1 MLCLKSCK
9 HSIDPAER
17 TRPLILHWVV
27 GRRKSTVNFSSG
39 KEMLLRCCPQLTNT
53 KHVKN
58 IKILFFILQFNITVS
73 VLHLVLD
80 NAALSHNQH

>member
-1 MLCLKSCK
+1 M
-9 HSIDPAER
+9 
-17 TRPLILHWVV
+17 
-27 GRRKSTVNFSSG
+27 NFSSG

-53 KHVKN
+53 KHAKN

-73 VLHLVLD
+73 VLHLVVD

>member
-1 MLCLKSCK
+1 M
-9 HSIDPAER
+9 
-17 TRPLILHWVV
+17 
-27 GRRKSTVNFSSG
+27 
-39 KEMLLRCCPQLTNT
+39 LRCCPQLTNT